1 MKKMIFLTILFFI
14 FLFSSYIFYYQFE
27 VQTLTKQIYTQKSN
41 DIKTLFRDEV
51 KKKFGRTAALTYLIS
66 QDKKLLN
73 ALKLNNK
80 DLIDYSN
87 DIKKIQ
93 DYGDYKNLWI
103 QVIDK
108 NGYSFYRSWTKKVGD
123 NSALARIDVVDMLKN
138 PRPMQSISTGR
149 FDMTFKTAQPLFD
162 GDEFLGMVEV
172 ISKFNSI
179 SINLQKKSIEPLMLA
194 HESYTKRFIN
204 PFTGLFIGRNYVA
217 NMSANKELMKKVEKE
232 GLEKFIHINNYL
244 IDGQY
249 LVTFDQIKDVHGGEM
264 GYFIFFFKE
273 KDIDKSIISDF
284 KVKYTINV
292 IIFLVIYIL
301 LILYL
306 LNRNYAKQLNK
317 EVKKQT
323 SKINEQKE
331 ELKSLL
337 NIYDTNVIFSK
348 TNLKG
353 IITHVSSA
361 FCKISGYEA
370 HELIGKP
377 HNIVRHPDMPS
388 YIFNQ
393 MWESLKKG
401 QKFKGEIKN
410 LKKDGGYY
418 WVDAEVS
425 PEYDKDNN
433 IIGFVAVREDITAN
447 KDVEEIQKEIIF
459 AIGSIGEARSKETGN
474 HVKRVAEYSKVL
486 ALAYGLDEDEAEMLR
501 QASPMHDIGKIAI
514 PDEILHKPAKLTS
527 QEFEIMKT
535 HAIKGHEILNV
546 SNRPLLKTAA
556 IVALTHHEKYDGT
569 GYPNGLKADEIH
581 LYGRITAITDVF
593 DALGS
598 ERCYKK
604 AWELDKIKELFEK
617 EKGKQ
622 FDPNLVELFFKNLD
636 KILKIRDEYKDIY

>member
-264 GYFIFFFKE
+264 GYFIFF
-273 KDIDKSIISDF
+273 
-284 KVKYTINV
+284 
-292 IIFLVIYIL
+292 L
-301 LILYL
+301 
-306 LNRNYAKQLNK
+306 
-317 EVKKQT
+317 KK
-323 SKINEQKE
+323 
-331 ELKSLL
+331 
-337 NIYDTNVIFSK
+337 
-348 TNLKG
+348 
-353 IITHVSSA
+353 
-361 FCKISGYEA
+361 KIS
-370 HELIGKP
+370 I
-377 HNIVRHPDMPS
+377 
-388 YIFNQ
+388 
-393 MWESLKKG
+393 SL
-401 QKFKGEIKN
+401 
-410 LKKDGGYY
+410 
-418 WVDAEVS
+418 
-425 PEYDKDNN
+425 
-433 IIGFVAVREDITAN
+433 
-447 KDVEEIQKEIIF
+447 
-459 AIGSIGEARSKETGN
+459 
-474 HVKRVAEYSKVL
+474 
-486 ALAYGLDEDEAEMLR
+486 
-501 QASPMHDIGKIAI
+501 
-514 PDEILHKPAKLTS
+514 
-527 QEFEIMKT
+527 
-535 HAIKGHEILNV
+535 
-546 SNRPLLKTAA
+546 
-556 IVALTHHEKYDGT
+556 
-569 GYPNGLKADEIH
+569 
-581 LYGRITAITDVF
+581 
-593 DALGS
+593 
-598 ERCYKK
+598 
-604 AWELDKIKELFEK
+604 
-617 EKGKQ
+617 
-622 FDPNLVELFFKNLD
+622 
-636 KILKIRDEYKDIY
+636 